1 MNDSLH
7 DQFHDEPLHDW
18 LEAYVLGAL
27 DPDDRARFEEHLPD
41 CDLCRAD
48 LSAHIRMVDLL
59 TYSLPPERPPAGARE
74 RVLLRIHAERDGPPA
89 SPRVPPAGALAAAL
103 EPVPTTQVRPPARP
117 ARVMLSS
124 LLWAAALAVM
134 LGIGA
139 LVGGWGITGPHA
151 SPDVEL
157 LARLPGGS
165 ILPLVGTGA
174 PTASA
179 RLFVVSSGSRAEL
192 VVDAL
197 PALPAGRIYQLWF
210 AEPGQPIRTG
220 GVFNVNSQGDGLT
233 RVTIP
238 APLERVT
245 AVAVTQEPAPGSPGP
260 TGIHLL
266 DWTPAG
272 PPVSK

>member
-1 MNDSLH
+1 
-7 DQFHDEPLHDW
+7 
-18 LEAYVLGAL
+18 
-27 DPDDRARFEEHLPD
+27 
-41 CDLCRAD
+41 
-48 LSAHIRMVDLL
+48 
-59 TYSLPPERPPAGARE
+59 
-74 RVLLRIHAERDGPPA
+74 VLLRIHAERDGLPA
-89 SPRVPPAGALAAAL
+89 SPRVPPADALAAAL

-117 ARVMLSS
+117 ARVKLSS

-157 LARLPGGS
+157 LARLTGGS

-245 AVAVTQEPAPGSPGP
+245 AVAVTQESAPGSPGP

-266 DWTPAG
+266 DWTPDG

>member
-48 LSAHIRMVDLL
+48 LAAHIRMVDLL
-59 TYSLPPERPPAGARE
+59 TYSLPPERPPAAARE
-74 RVLLRIHAERDGPPA
+74 RLLTRIHAERDEPA
-89 SPRVPPAGALAAAL
+89 PQPRAVPNETPAAVLGA
-103 EPVPTTQVRPPARP
+103 VPSTAVRPAKST
-117 ARVMLSS
+117 RVRLSS
-124 LLWAAALAVM
+124 LLWATVLAVV
-134 LGIGA
+134 LGVGA
-139 LVGGWGITGPHA
+139 LVGGWGATGPHA
-151 SPDVEL
+151 SPEVEV
-157 LARLPGGS
+157 LARLPGGRLLS
-165 ILPLVGTGA
+165 LVGTGA
-174 PTASA
+174 PASSA

-197 PALPAGRIYQLWF
+197 PPLPVGRTYQLWF

-233 RVTIP
+233 RVMVP
-238 APLERVT
+238 VPLERVT
-245 AVAVTQEPAPGSPGP
+245 AVSVTQEPAPGSPGP
-260 TGIHLL
+260 TGIHVL
-266 DWTPAG
+266 DWTPTG

>member
-1 MNDSLH
+1 MNDARH
-7 DQFHDEPLHDW
+7 DTFHDEPLHDW

-27 DPDDRARFEEHLPD
+27 DPDDRAHFEEHLPA
-41 CDLCRAD
+41 CDRCRSD
-48 LSAHIRMVDLL
+48 LAAHIRVVDLL
-59 TYSLPPERPPAGARE
+59 TYGLPPERPPVAARE
-74 RVLLRIHAERDGPPA
+74 RLLTRIHAERDAPAAPRA
-89 SPRVPPAGALAAAL
+89 SPGVALAP
-103 EPVPTTQVRPPARP
+103 EIGPGPSSPARP
-117 ARVMLSS
+117 ARTSRIQPSS
-124 LLWAAALAVM
+124 LLWAAILAVV
-134 LGIGA
+134 LGVGA
-139 LVGGWGITGPHA
+139 LVGGWGATGPHA

-157 LARLPGGS
+157 LARLPGGRVLS
-165 ILPLVGTGA
+165 LEGTGA
-174 PTASA
+174 PVSSA
-179 RLFVVSSGSRAEL
+179 RLFVVNNGSRAEL

-197 PALPAGRIYQLWF
+197 PPLPAGRTYQLWF

-260 TGIHLL
+260 TGLHLL
-266 DWTPAG
+266 DWTPTG